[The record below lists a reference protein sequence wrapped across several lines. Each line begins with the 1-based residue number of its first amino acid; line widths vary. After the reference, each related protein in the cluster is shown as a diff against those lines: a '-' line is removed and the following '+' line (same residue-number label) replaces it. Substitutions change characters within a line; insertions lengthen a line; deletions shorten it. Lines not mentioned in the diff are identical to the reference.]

1 VLPSRGTRGIEKAG
15 LSEENEG
22 AFGVATMAHGVF
34 RRGDFLEA
42 AAEMHGGGTR
52 AVWHFPR
59 NRIVEGVIDFED
71 ARAVA
76 VLREATCEA
85 SGETVARDAEQLVR
99 GYITED
105 GVVICERRQILNAC
119 GKAERATQ

>member
-1 VLPSRGTRGIEKAG
+1 MAVGPGDVFPGRGAGGIEEAG

-22 AFGVATMAHGVF
+22 ALGVATVAHGVF

-52 AVWHFPR
+52 AVWRLPR
-59 NRIVEGVIDFED
+59 NRIVERVIDFED

-76 VLREATCEA
+76 VLGEAACEA
-85 SGETVARDAEQLVR
+85 GGETVARDAQ
-99 GYITED
+99 
-105 GVVICERRQILNAC
+105 
-119 GKAERATQ
+119 